1 MPVLLLAFTA
11 ASILATAFELWLRQR
26 QIAYVR
32 CHADVVPAGFDA
44 MCTPEQHRRAATYE
58 LARQRIGTA
67 SEAFGLLVTLGW
79 AWAGYAALYAGV
91 AALLPPGL
99 TRGVAFLVAAG
110 AVSSLLSLPFTLWRT
125 FGIEQRFG
133 FNRTTLGTFV
143 RDRLKGAVVSLGLG
157 VPLLYGVL
165 ALMRVGGL
173 WWLWAWAGATL
184 LMLAMTEIVP
194 RFIMPL
200 FNRFTPLE
208 GALRTQVET
217 LLARCGFASSGLY
230 VMDASRR
237 SAHGNAFFSGFGR
250 FKRIVLFD
258 TLLDKHPEAEVEA
271 VLAHELGH
279 YKMRHVL
286 TGMVRS
292 AIILFAG
299 LLVVGWLSRQPWL
312 LPSFGIEAQDD
323 ALALVVCVLAVQM
336 AGPLLGVAGNW
347 ISRRHEFQADAFA
360 RRTVG
365 AGPMVA
371 ALQRLALE
379 NASFLCTDPLY
390 ALVTYSHPP
399 VPIRVERLLQDEPV
413 PV

>member
-11 ASILATAFELWLRQR
+11 VSVLATAFQLWLRQR
-26 QIAYVR
+26 QAAYVR
-32 CHADVVPAGFDA
+32 CHADAVPAGFSA
-44 MCTPEQHRRAATYE
+44 VCTPEQHRHAAAYE
-58 LARQRIGTA
+58 LARQRVGTA
-67 SEAFGLLVTLGW
+67 SEAFGLLVALGW

-91 AALLPPGL
+91 ATLFPPGL
-99 TRGVAFLVAAG
+99 TRGVAFLVGAG
-110 AVSSLLSLPFTLWRT
+110 VVSSLLSLPFALWRT

-133 FNRTTLGTFV
+133 FNRTTPGVFV
-143 RDRLKGAVVSLGLG
+143 RDGLKGAAVSLGLG

-173 WWLWAWAGATL
+173 WWLWAWAGAVL
-184 LMLAMTEIVP
+184 LMLAMTEVAP
-194 RFIMPL
+194 PFIMPL
-200 FNRFTPLE
+200 FNRFAPME
-208 GALRTQVET
+208 VALRTRVEA

-258 TLLDKHPEAEVEA
+258 TLLDKHLEAEVEA

-286 TGMVRS
+286 TGMVRL
-292 AIILFAG
+292 AVILFAG
-299 LLVVGWLSRQPWL
+299 LSVVGWLSRQPWL
-312 LPSFGIEAQDD
+312 LPSFGIGTQDD

-336 AGPLLGVAGNW
+336 AGPLLEVAGNW
-347 ISRRHEFQADAFA
+347 VSRRHEFQADAFA
-360 RRTVG
+360 RCLVG

-390 ALVTYSHPP
+390 ALITYRHPP
-399 VPIRVERLLQDEPV
+399 VPMRVERLLQEASV
-413 PV
+413 PA

>member
-11 ASILATAFELWLRQR
+11 ASILATAFDLWLRQR

-32 CHADVVPAGFDA
+32 RHTEAVPFGFDA
-44 MCTPEQHRRAATYE
+44 VCTPEQHRRAATYE
-58 LARQRIGTA
+58 LARQHVGVA
-67 SEAFGLLVTLGW
+67 SDAFGLLVALGW
-79 AWAGYAALYAGV
+79 AWTGYAVLYAGIAV
-91 AALLPPGL
+91 LLPPGL
-99 TRGVAFLVAAG
+99 TRGVAFLVAAS
-110 AVSSLLSLPFTLWRT
+110 AVSFLLSMPFALWRT

-133 FNRTTLGTFV
+133 FNRTTLGMFV
-143 RDRLKGAVVSLGLG
+143 RDRLKGAAVSLGLG

-165 ALMRVGGL
+165 ALMRMGGL
-173 WWLWAWAGATL
+173 WWLWAWVGAML
-184 LMLAMTEIVP
+184 LMLAVTEIGP

-208 GALRTQVET
+208 GALRTRVEA

-286 TGMVRS
+286 TGMLRS
-292 AIILFAG
+292 AVVLFAG
-299 LLVVGWLSRQPWL
+299 LFVVGWLSRQAWL

-323 ALALVVCVLAVQM
+323 ALALVVCVLAVQTV
-336 AGPLLGVAGNW
+336 APLLGVAGNW
-347 ISRRHEFQADAFA
+347 VSRRHEFQADAFA
-360 RRTVG
+360 RRMVG

-379 NASFLCTDPLY
+379 NASFSCTDPLY

-399 VPIRVERLLQDEPV
+399 VTMRVERLLQEEPV